1 MFPTS
6 RFAKLWIA
14 AALIAAGCSSSGGG
28 GTGGAGGGSAAGTN
42 GRGGTTGSAGT
53 KGVADGSVGPD
64 GASGGAAGQAIPD
77 AAIDTGAS
85 LTCSGTLL
93 DPRPFDECED
103 GFCRCR
109 SYAPDG
115 GSLTLDTSI
124 GANDGITSLL
134 LPVAMKAGQVYSLSA
149 MVSDSNFGGTIE
161 FWGTNSECGP
171 GLQKL
176 FSAPVASQTFCADVA
191 PSQDFTYV
199 LYVEHLLWDGGAA
212 ASESTGA
219 ILASPDSRCPAAG
232 T

>member
-1 MFPTS
+1 MFPTRS
-6 RFAKLWIA
+6 AKLWIA
-14 AALIAAGCSSSGGG
+14 AALIAAGCGSSGG
-28 GTGGAGGGSAAGTN
+28 GGAGGGSAGTD

-53 KGVADGSVGPD
+53 KGGAGGSA
-64 GASGGAAGQAIPD
+64 GASGGAAGQTVAD
-77 AAIDTGAS
+77 AGIDAGAS
-85 LTCSGTLL
+85 LSCNGTLL

-149 MVSDSNFGGTIE
+149 MVSNSNYGGTIE

-176 FSAPVASQTFCADVA
+176 FSAPVASQTFCANVA
-191 PSQDFTYV
+191 PTQDFTYV

-212 ASESTGA
+212 ASEATYA
-219 ILASPDSRCPAAG
+219 ILACPDSRCPTAG
-232 T
+232 P